1 MKYREMFLK
10 YYTPYTEND
19 GGAAAYEAMQKQQGN
34 AEQEQDQEVEQEQE
48 QQTTTTDDDVDTDNE
63 PELDENGKP
72 KAKEGEGDPAE
83 KDQEEEFLFDGQ
95 AIADPDLTDEDD
107 QEGDTELV
115 KRLRAQLRENKRLIK
130 ESAQKKDPANIPA
143 DMPRKPEMGD
153 EGIDWDPEKYAE
165 ALDKWNEDKTTFQK
179 HQAEQQAKAEAFG
192 KKFQEGQTRYQT
204 ERAKA
209 IKKYAGFEKAEAA
222 IAELPEP
229 LQAGLMI
236 TSKNPAALVMVL
248 GRNADLRQQVEDAY
262 NTDHI
267 ALGYLIRDIESRAGS
282 KPKVKQQHN
291 SAPDVKGQNGV
302 ANVGQLEALRKK
314 AEATGDYTE
323 YFAAKKK
330 RESK

>member
-19 GGAAAYEAMQKQQGN
+19 GGAAAYEAMQNSQGN
-34 AEQEQDQEVEQEQE
+34 AEQEQEQEVEQE

-63 PELDENGKP
+63 PELDENGEP
-72 KAKEGEGDPAE
+72 KAKTDPAE
-83 KDQEEEFLFDGQ
+83 EDQEEEFLFDGQ
-95 AIADPDLTDEDD
+95 AIADPELGDDDD

-165 ALDKWNEDKTTFQK
+165 ALDKWNEDKITFQQ
-179 HQAEQQAKAEAFG
+179 HQAAQEAKREAFG

-209 IKKYAGFEKAEAA
+209 LKKYAGFEKAEAA
-222 IAELPEP
+222 VAELPEP

-236 TSKNPAALVMVL
+236 NSKNPAALVMVL
-248 GRNADLRQQVEDAY
+248 GRNADLRKQVEDAY

-267 ALGYLIRDIESRAGS
+267 ALGYLIRDIEARAGS
-282 KPKVKQQHN
+282 KPKAKQQHN
-291 SAPDVKGQNGV
+291 STPDVKGQNGI

-314 AEATGDYTE
+314 AEATGNYTE

>member
-1 MKYREMFLK
+1 MKFRNMFLK
-10 YYTPYTEND
+10 YYAEHDDGSQGGGD
-19 GGAAAYEAMQKQQGN
+19 GGAAAYEAQQGQQGDN
-34 AEQEQDQEVEQEQE
+34 ADDNPDTDPDEKDPGNADTDPDEQD
-48 QQTTTTDDDVDTDNE
+48 
-63 PELDENGKP
+63 LDENGEP
-72 KAKEGEGDPAE
+72 KTKEGENGEDD
-83 KDQEEEFLFDGQ
+83 DQEEEFLFDGK
-95 AIADPDLTDEDD
+95 AVTVEPTDEDD

-115 KRLRAQLRENKRLIK
+115 KRLRAQLREQKKQIK
-130 ESAQKKDPANIPA
+130 GSTQKKDPQEIPA

-165 ALDKWNEDKTTFQK
+165 ALDKWTEDKAAFQQ
-179 HQAEQQAKAEAFG
+179 HQAAQEAKREAFG

-236 TSKNPAALVMVL
+236 TSQNPTALVMAL
-248 GRNADLRQQVEDAY
+248 GRNADLRKQVEDAY
-262 NTDHI
+262 NNDHI

-282 KPKVKQQHN
+282 APKARQQLN
-291 SAPDVKGQNGV
+291 KTPDVKGQNGV

-314 AEATGDYTE
+314 AEETGDYTA
-323 YFAAKKK
+323 YFAAKEK
-330 RESK
+330 REKK

>member
-1 MKYREMFLK
+1 MKFREMFLK
-10 YYTPYTEND
+10 YYAHADDGTQGGGD
-19 GGAAAYEAMQKQQGN
+19 GGAAAYEAMQQQEEGG
-34 AEQEQDQEVEQEQE
+34 E
-48 QQTTTTDDDVDTDNE
+48 QQTTTTDEGQGQQKDPGE
-63 PELDENGKP
+63 EG
-72 KAKEGEGDPAE
+72 GEGDQHQQQQE
-83 KDQEEEFLFDGQ
+83 EEVEEEEFLFDGK
-95 AIADPDLTDEDD
+95 AFDAPEPSDDDD
-107 QEGDTELV
+107 QEGDTDLV
-115 KRLRAQLRENKRLIK
+115 KRLRAQLRENKRQIK
-130 ESAQKKDPANIPA
+130 ESTQKQQEAKAIPA

-165 ALDKWNEDKTTFQK
+165 ALDKWTEDKATFQT
-179 HQAEQQAKAEAFG
+179 HQAAQEAKREAFG

-204 ERAKA
+204 ERQKA

-236 TSKNPAALVMVL
+236 NSKNPAALVMVL
-248 GRNADLRQQVEDAY
+248 GKNADLRKQVEDAY
-262 NTDHI
+262 NSDHI

-282 KPKVKQQHN
+282 APKAKQSHN

-314 AEATGDYTE
+314 AEETGNYTE
-323 YFAAKKK
+323 YFAAKNK

>member
-19 GGAAAYEAMQKQQGN
+19 GGAAAYEAMQKQQGGDQD
-34 AEQEQDQEVEQEQE
+34 AEQDPEQQQE

-63 PELDENGKP
+63 PEMDENGKP
-72 KAKEGEGDPAE
+72 KAKEGEGNEGDD
-83 KDQEEEFLFDGQ
+83 DQEEEFLFDGK
-95 AIADPDLTDEDD
+95 AIDAPEPGDDDD

-130 ESAQKKDPANIPA
+130 ESAQKKDPAEIPA

-165 ALDKWNEDKTTFQK
+165 ALDKWTEDKATFQQ
-179 HQAEQQAKAEAFG
+179 HQAAQEAKREAFG

-209 IKKYAGFEKAEAA
+209 LKKYAGFEKAEAA
-222 IAELPEP
+222 VAELPEP